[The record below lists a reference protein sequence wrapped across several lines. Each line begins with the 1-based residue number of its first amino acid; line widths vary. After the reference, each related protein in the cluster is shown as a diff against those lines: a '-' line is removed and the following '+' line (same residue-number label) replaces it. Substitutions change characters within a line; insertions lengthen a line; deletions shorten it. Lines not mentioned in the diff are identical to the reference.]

1 MAEKKDWYMKLDCAK
16 VFADDGLS
24 RCSLQ
29 ARGAWWWL
37 LMRMHSEGASGVW
50 EGTLED
56 LAHSVNCV
64 GHSITKIV
72 AELKRKKV
80 ADFEE
85 LEGGVIRVI
94 NRKMAREAA
103 IRRADSE
110 RKGKSEGAVSG
121 SHSELIP
128 DSIRNQSSPHVR
140 AGAQTRPDSDY
151 DSSSVEVQAGGS
163 EEEPRARAKSKVA
176 PSPASPTEPWQ
187 IAMYRE
193 STGRPPAV
201 GYWPAITSQVTRRD
215 VWQLVLDRA
224 DAEGWKAT
232 NVNSRVREYLD
243 TERTMYPPEKRTNGV
258 TTPDP
263 TSRRKRLIETGNPE
277 ILKAAGLIIR

>member
-1 MAEKKDWYMKLDCAK
+1 MKLDCAK

-50 EGTLED
+50 EGTMED

-94 NRKMAREAA
+94 NRKMAREA
-103 IRRADSE
+103 ISRRADSE
-110 RKGKSEGAVSG
+110 RKSRRSDSESVSD
-121 SHSELIP
+121 SESIP
-128 DSIRNQSSPHVR
+128 DSFPIQSKPHVR
-140 AGAQTRPDSDY
+140 ADVFARPGSDY
-151 DSSSVEVQAGGS
+151 DSSLKETQEPVKAGRS
-163 EEEPRARAKSKVA
+163 PRAHKEAAANLPDSV
-176 PSPASPTEPWQ
+176 PWQ
-187 IAMYRE
+187 IRMYVE
-193 STGRPPAV
+193 SCGRAPAA
-201 GYWPAITSQVTRRD
+201 GFWPAITSQVTRRD
-215 VWQLVLDRA
+215 VWQTVLDRA
-224 DAEGWKAT
+224 DLEGWKT
-232 NVNSRVREYLD
+232 GNVNARVKEYLD
-243 TERTMYPPEKRTNGV
+243 TERTMYPPEKRNGQKQGE
-258 TTPDP
+258 PSHLQKLLD
-263 TSRRKRLIETGNPE
+263 TGNPDV
-277 ILKAAGLIIR
+277 LKAAGFIIV